1 MKLHDFMIMIGLL
14 LILIGL
20 WLVSIP
26 LALCVTGSGL
36 IVIGII
42 AAKVN
47 SKLPDKPKEKKNT
60 E

>member
-1 MKLHDFMIMIGLL
+1 MIMIGLL

-26 LALCVTGSGL
+26 LALCVTGTGL